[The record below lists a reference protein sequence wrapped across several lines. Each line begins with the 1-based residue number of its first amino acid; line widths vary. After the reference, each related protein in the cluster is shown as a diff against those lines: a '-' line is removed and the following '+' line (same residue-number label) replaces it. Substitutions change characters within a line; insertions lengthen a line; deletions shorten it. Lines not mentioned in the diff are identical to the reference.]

1 MSDQGIERLA
11 DSIRRNGIIQPVVLR
26 PAPATADG
34 GPGGIGAQ
42 VAAKYELIAGERRV
56 RAARAAGLTEIPAI
70 VRDVT
75 EQQSLE
81 LALVE
86 NIQREGL
93 NPMDRALAYQDFR
106 DQFGLTAEQIGL
118 RVGEDRTTVTNYLRL
133 LELADVVRDM
143 VASDLISMGH
153 ARALAGLRSKQE
165 QQTLAEGIVRKGL
178 SVRALEDLIRR
189 RRGGGPTGPTK
200 QSNANKK
207 RPLIRDLERRF
218 SQALQTKVTIHE
230 ASRKGHGKLIIEYH
244 SLDGFESI
252 CERLGI

>member
-11 DSIRRNGIIQPVVLR
+11 ESIRQNGIIQPVVVR
-26 PAPATADG
+26 PATKSL
-34 GPGGIGAQ
+34 GAQ
-42 VAAKYELIAGERRV
+42 DAVKYELIAGERRV

-93 NPMDRALAYQDFR
+93 NPIDRALAYQEFR

-133 LELADVVRDM
+133 LELADLVRDM

-153 ARALAGLRSKQE
+153 ARALAGLRSKQD

-189 RRGGGPTGPTK
+189 RRGGGRTEVAK
-200 QSNANKK
+200 LSSANKK

-218 SQALQTKVTIHE
+218 SQALQTKVIIQE
-230 ASRKGHGKLIIEYH
+230 AGRKNHGKIVIEYH